1 MIDHRPTEENR
12 WTTGLRRIVLFLALA
27 APWALGAQPP
37 VQYLVDLRNPPSH
50 LVKVTMTIPESP
62 APTEIQIPTW
72 NALYQIRDFVQW
84 VQNVEAS
91 CDGEK
96 MPLERMDENTWR
108 SGERACGN
116 LKINYDVYAN
126 EEGVF
131 SSVLNDQHAYLNLAM
146 VLFYLPQERARAVNV
161 KYLLPQGWKI
171 ATLLDDTKV
180 PGEFRAA
187 NYDELADSPA
197 EAGNFREFDYEQK
210 GARYRVVVHADPGD
224 YPADR
229 LVDSI
234 KKITEAAT
242 ELMADVPF
250 RQYTFI
256 FHFPRSG
263 GGGMEHR
270 NSTAI
275 AVSADTLK
283 SNWIGL
289 ESVTAHEFFHAWNVK
304 RIRPQNLEPVD
315 YVHGNDTRE
324 LWFAEGVDSTFQE
337 YILLHAGLLSREKFY
352 ERFAQAIKQLQDRPA
367 RLVQSVEESGREAW
381 LEKYPD
387 YFRDERSISYYNKGQ
402 IVGFLLDLAV
412 RHASQNQHGLWDL
425 MRRLNS
431 DFAQRGR
438 FYTRPDLIEIAES
451 LAPAGGVWRKF
462 FDDYISGTRELDFET
477 YLGFAGLRL
486 TTREKQSAALGF
498 EAAQG
503 LDQPVTVVSVE
514 PESTAYQAGLRE
526 GDILEEMNGKALQ
539 LPPAEQV
546 RGMKVGQEIGFRVK
560 RGEDELTIRFALQS
574 QGYTSYKI
582 EEIKHA
588 TPEQHRLR
596 DSWLR
601 GESATAAG
609 AGKP

>member
-1 MIDHRPTEENR
+1 MNDHRLREEDR
-12 WTTGLRRIVLFLALA
+12 WSTRLGRIVLFVALA

-50 LVKVTMTIPESP
+50 LIKVTMTIPES
-62 APTEIQIPTW
+62 AAATEIQIPTW
-72 NALYQIRDFVQW
+72 NALYQIRDFMRW
-84 VQNVEAS
+84 VQDVEAS
-91 CDGEK
+91 CDGEQK
-96 MPLERMDENTWR
+96 QIDRPDANTCR
-108 SGERACGN
+108 SGARACGN
-116 LKINYDVYAN
+116 LKINDDVYAN

-161 KYLLPQGWKI
+161 KYLLPEGWKI

-180 PGEFRAA
+180 SGEFHAA
-187 NYDELADSPA
+187 NYDELVDSPA
-197 EAGNFREFDYEQK
+197 EAGNFREFQYQQK
-210 GARYRVVVHADPGD
+210 SAVYRVVVHADPGD

-242 ELMADVPF
+242 DLIEDVPF
-250 RQYTFI
+250 RRYTFI
-256 FHFPRSG
+256 FHFPHSG

-270 NSTAI
+270 NGTSI

-315 YVHGNDTRE
+315 YIHGNDTRD
-324 LWFAEGVDSTFQE
+324 LWFAEGVDSTIQE
-337 YILLHAGLLSREKFY
+337 YILLRAGLLSREKFY

-367 RLVQSVEESGREAW
+367 RLMQSVEESGREAW

-402 IVGFLLDLAV
+402 IVGFLLDLAM
-412 RHASQNQHGLWDL
+412 RHASQSQHCLADL

-431 DFAQRGR
+431 DIAQRGR
-438 FYTRPDLIEIAES
+438 FYTRQDLIEIAES
-451 LAPAGGVWRKF
+451 LAPTGDWRKF
-462 FDDYISGTRELDFET
+462 FDDYISGTREFDYET

-486 TTREKQSAALGF
+486 TTKEKQSPALGF

-503 LDQPVTVVSVE
+503 LDQPVTVVSVD
-514 PESTAYQAGLRE
+514 PGSNAYQAGLRE
-526 GDILEEMNGKALQ
+526 GDILEEMNGKPLQ
-539 LPPAEQV
+539 SPPDDQL

-560 RGEDELTIRFALQS
+560 HGEDELTVRFALQS

-588 TPEQHRLR
+588 TPEQRRLR

-601 GESATAAG
+601 GESATAPR